1 MSIKNIK
8 SKEEFEILLANSKKP
23 ILVDFWAEW
32 CGPCKTML
40 PILEDLSKDK
50 ERFEVIKVDIEEE
63 LNKEIVSKYGIRG
76 IPTLILISNEEIL
89 GTKVGA
95 ISKSALQVFIDS
107 NI

>member
-1 MSIKNIK
+1 M
-8 SKEEFEILLANSKKP
+8 
-23 ILVDFWAEW
+23 
-32 CGPCKTML
+32 
-40 PILEDLSKDK
+40 
-50 ERFEVIKVDIEEE
+50 DIEEE